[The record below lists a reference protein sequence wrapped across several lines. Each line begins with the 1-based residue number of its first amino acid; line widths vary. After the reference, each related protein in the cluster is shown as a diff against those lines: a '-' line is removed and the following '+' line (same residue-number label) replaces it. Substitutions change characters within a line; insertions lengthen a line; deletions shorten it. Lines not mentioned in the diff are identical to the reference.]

1 VDLDV
6 LLDAA
11 CDGVYKGV
19 IWTVA
24 LFIVLLFFTLLFVG
38 LFAIGA
44 IARAVAWM
52 FIL

>member
-1 VDLDV
+1 V

-19 IWTVA
+19 MWTVA
-24 LFIVLLFFTLLFVG
+24 LFIVLLFFTLLFLF

-44 IARAVAWM
+44 IARMVAWT
-52 FIL
+52 FI